1 LVKPLRSRLE
11 EARKRLG
18 IPWEVLE
25 RDYVLSWVLVGI
37 ARVGPLAEGLVFK
50 GGTALRK
57 CYFPEYRFSEDLDFS
72 TAGAVPTGEAMAA
85 AVAAACAEAAR
96 LLNHYAPAEIAC
108 ERYTERDPHPGGQE
122 AFVIRIRLPWHR
134 TARTRV
140 MVEITMDEDILGQVR
155 ERPVIHGYGEAF
167 DACVKVYG
175 LEEIVAEKLR
185 AILQQAKRL
194 QERGWSRSRARD
206 YYDLWR
212 IACGEAPRLEL
223 EDFPTF
229 LARKCEVRGVTFGG
243 PDDFF
248 QEAMLGHVGRTWE
261 EWLGPLV
268 PELPPFERIIGDLR
282 PRIMDLLR
290 T

>member
-1 LVKPLRSRLE
+1 VKPLRSRLE
-11 EARKRLG
+11 EVRKRLG

-25 RDYVLSWVLVGI
+25 RDYVLSWVLAGI
-37 ARVGPLAEGLVFK
+37 SRVGPLAEGLVFK

-57 CYFPEYRFSEDLDFS
+57 CYFPGYRFSEDLDFS
-72 TAGAVPTGEAMAA
+72 ATGAVPRGEAMGDAI
-85 AVAAACAEAAR
+85 AAACAEATH
-96 LLNHYAPAEIAC
+96 LLNQHAPADIAC

-122 AFVIRIRLPWHR
+122 AFAVRVRLPWHR
-134 TARTRV
+134 TAQTRIL
-140 MVEITMDEDILGQVR
+140 VEVTTDEEVLGPVG
-155 ERPVIHGYGEAF
+155 ERAVIHGYGEPL
-167 DACVKVYG
+167 DARVKVYG

-212 IACGEAPRLEL
+212 IVCGEAQGREPEG
-223 EDFPTF
+223 FPAF
-229 LARKCEVRGVTFGG
+229 LARKCEARDVAFSG

-248 QEAMLGHVGRTWE
+248 QEAMLEHVGRTWE

-268 PELPPFERIIGDLR
+268 PELPPFEQVVGDLR
-282 PRIMDLLR
+282 PRIACLLR
-290 T
+290 A